1 MPGLPHRWRKLRL
14 SIKLMRLFSGGYAPD
29 YSKLQQMG
37 YLAIKA
43 QRPNLTVLNSNQGFG
58 QIKST
63 IKRVGVN
70 YSPAPVCCFKR
81 SDRQLLMDTKSK
93 PDGTYAFRNIAVGLE
108 CFVVAFDPN
117 EEYNAVISD
126 KVVAK

>member
-1 MPGLPHRWRKLRL
+1 M

-58 QIKST
+58 QIKGT
-63 IKRVGVN
+63 TKKLGAN
-70 YSPAPVCCFKR
+70 YSPVPVCVFR
-81 SDRQLLMDTKSK
+81 RDNRQLLWETKSK

-108 CFVVAFDPN
+108 CFVVAFDPSG
-117 EEYNAVISD
+117 EYNAVISD
-126 KVVAK
+126 KVNAK